1 MADGAPLFS
10 YQDRTVVVTGGG
22 TGIGRAMAL
31 GFAAQGATVY
41 VCGRRADRLREVA
54 GFGGASV
61 RAVTA
66 DVTFPDQLE
75 ELAETARAETG
86 RLDVWINN
94 AGIIE
99 RGVLP
104 EADAEHLERLLRVN
118 VTGTFNGCRVALK
131 RMLRQGRGV
140 ILNVSSYLSQHAGS
154 SASIPAYTATKGAVS
169 ALTRSL
175 AVRHGP
181 DGIRVN
187 AICPALVHTELSPDL
202 WDKADLAAHK
212 SMLGERYPLRRV
224 GEPEDVAAAAL
235 FLASDEASWIT
246 GIELV
251 VDGGVSAV

>member
-1 MADGAPLFS
+1 MPGAPIFS
-10 YQDRTVVVTGGG
+10 HQDRTVVVTGGG
-22 TGIGRAMAL
+22 TGIGRALVL
-31 GFAAQGATVY
+31 GFAAQGARVY
-41 VCGRRADRLREVA
+41 ACGRREDRLREVA
-54 GFGGASV
+54 DEAGPAV
-61 RAVTA
+61 RVMAA
-66 DVTFPDQLE
+66 DVTVPEQIE

-86 RLDVWINN
+86 KLDVWINN

-99 RGVLP
+99 RAPLP
-104 EADAEHLERLLRVN
+104 EADLEHWERLFRIN
-118 VTGTFNGCRVALK
+118 ATGTFLGCRVALK

-140 ILNVSSYLSQHAGS
+140 ILNVSSYLSAHAGP
-154 SASIPAYTATKGAVS
+154 SANIPAYTATKGAVS

-187 AICPALVHTELSPDL
+187 AICPALVHSELSPDI
-202 WDKADLAAHK
+202 WAKDDLAAHK
-212 SMLGERYPLRRV
+212 HKLGERYPLRRV

-251 VDGGVSAV
+251 VDGGVSAI